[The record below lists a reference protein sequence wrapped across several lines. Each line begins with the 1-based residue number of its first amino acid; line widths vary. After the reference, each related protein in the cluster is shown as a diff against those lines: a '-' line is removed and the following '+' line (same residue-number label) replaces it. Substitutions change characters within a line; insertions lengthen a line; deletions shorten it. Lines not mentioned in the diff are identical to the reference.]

1 MPSTSNK
8 PELPQCNQKID
19 NWNLLLKVEQDNNN
33 SNIDNVFYLDVH
45 PQSLQ
50 TEQIYNGKLNKE
62 HNLYH

>member
-1 MPSTSNK
+1 M
-8 PELPQCNQKID
+8 
-19 NWNLLLKVEQDNNN
+19 LLKVEQDNNN